1 MNESTDNWSDERVQ
15 AELEAVLADLQTL
28 EEHLAEPLTFADA
41 IAELETTITM
51 YEQTD
56 MGPDNA

>member
-1 MNESTDNWSDERVQ
+1 MSESTDNWSDEQVQ

-28 EEHLAEPLTFADA
+28 EEHLAEPLTLADA